1 MAIPEIYHTAVNEH
15 GEHHPDRTQ
24 TREYE
29 SPHGR
34 PAEANAAAL
43 HMDSEG
49 APAGVIPK
57 SLDIS
62 HVGKRIL
69 LPFSY
74 VYIFCMFISFSL
86 LIPARK
92 RDPSPEQATPQPT
105 SLARRI
111 YRNIREQTRSI
122 LGPPVFW
129 APAALLLLAIITT
142 RRASRDHQTTSYG
155 NVADLRAGCAL
166 DGRRTQTGTFVKLFA
181 ATVTTMAIQGHLGSL
196 QGSRA
201 WNWEVLRVVDVL
213 FAPLKTIYTLARALY
228 LELTSDSI
236 YYARHTPNP
245 LGIRYRLARLC
256 NAGLELCN
264 DRSSPWIGTV
274 NPVHV
279 CCTSLPYD
287 VKWAGRVFILVAAAS
302 QYTSSLILLVRRF
315 QSDTNAAVDTAKLVL
330 VICGTV
336 DLVKS
341 LLLLAGN
348 SRWNIPHDG
357 EFTPCLD
364 KWCDLDECV
373 AFKEEQGAPN
383 AALLQARDGFTGSYK
398 LAPYLQWLLLSLVGS
413 NLLRVVLSVS
423 HDKDVSFWKE
433 AFIMLAIRQIWEIG
447 LRSLYSLLGAYDLA
461 KGINLDTEPRR
472 QDDGRENPLT
482 AQDQEEETT
491 IPSDVTLPVT
501 DRSTTTRCGEK
512 DVLLG
517 VVLATVG
524 FVMALFGLVAI
535 LFQFVLLV
543 MPSTILLALSVGE
556 MSTWAAWPVN
566 EPCPQLWKDEL
577 EDLLWSF

>member
-1 MAIPEIYHTAVNEH
+1 
-15 GEHHPDRTQ
+15 
-24 TREYE
+24 
-29 SPHGR
+29 
-34 PAEANAAAL
+34 
-43 HMDSEG
+43 MDSEG

-62 HVGKRIL
+62 HVKKKIL

-74 VYIFCMFISFSL
+74 IYISCMFISCSL
-86 LIPARK
+86 LTPAQK
-92 RDPSPEQATPQPT
+92 RDPSPEQARPQRT

-111 YRNIREQTRSI
+111 YRIIREQTRSI

-142 RRASRDHQTTSYG
+142 RRAFQDYQTASYG
-155 NVADLRAGCAL
+155 NVGDFRAGCAL
-166 DGRRTQTGTFVKLFA
+166 DNRRKQTGTFVKLFA
-181 ATVTTMAIQGHLGSL
+181 ATVTTIAIQGHLGSL

-213 FAPLKTIYTLARALY
+213 FAPLKTVYTLARAFY

-236 YYARHTPNP
+236 YYARQTPNP

-256 NAGLELCN
+256 NAGLELYD

-279 CCTSLPYD
+279 RRTPLPYD
-287 VKWAGRVFILVAAAS
+287 VKWAGRVFILLAAAS

-341 LLLLAGN
+341 LLLLAAS
-348 SRWNIPHDG
+348 SRWTVPSEG
-357 EFTPCLD
+357 FTPCLD

-373 AFKEEQGAPN
+373 VFKEDQGVPN
-383 AALLQARDGFTGSYK
+383 AALIQARDSLTGSYK
-398 LAPYLQWLLLSLVGS
+398 LASYLQWLLLSLVGS

-423 HDKDVSFWKE
+423 HDKLHVSFWKE
-433 AFIMLAIRQIWEIG
+433 AFIMLTIRQIWEMG
-447 LRSLYSLLGAYDLA
+447 LRSLYSLLGAYELI
-461 KGINLDTEPRR
+461 KGINLDTEPQR
-472 QDDGRENPLT
+472 DDGRENPLT

-491 IPSDVTLPVT
+491 IPADGTLPVT
-501 DRSTTTRCGEK
+501 GRSTTTRGGEK

-535 LFQFVLLV
+535 LFQIVLLI
-543 MPSTILLALSVGE
+543 MPSTILLAVSVGE
-556 MSTWAAWPVN
+556 MLTWAAWPVD